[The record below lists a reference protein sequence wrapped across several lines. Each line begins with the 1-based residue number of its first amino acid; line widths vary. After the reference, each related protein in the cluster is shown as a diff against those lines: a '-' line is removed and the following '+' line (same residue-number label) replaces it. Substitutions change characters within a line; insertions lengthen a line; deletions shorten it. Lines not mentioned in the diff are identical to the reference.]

1 MNQIGKYS
9 SERNVQ
15 MLIYLLKQHQIRKVI
30 ASPGTT
36 NINFVA
42 SVQFDD
48 YFQVYSCVDER
59 SAAIWRVEWRR
70 NLVNR

>member
-9 SERNVQ
+9 SERNIQ
-15 MLIYLLKQHQIRKVI
+15 MLIYLLKQHNIRKVI
-30 ASPGTT
+30 ASPGTS

-48 YFQVYSCVDER
+48 YFQV
-59 SAAIWRVEWRR
+59 
-70 NLVNR
+70 